1 MVIGAGWQYQG
12 LMYYCSPV
20 ESNVPTKHVP
30 EELNKAVCNVEER
43 CREIRGGSDIWIR
56 AINEKERER
65 V

>member
-1 MVIGAGWQYQG
+1 M
-12 LMYYCSPV
+12 
-20 ESNVPTKHVP
+20 PTKHVP